1 MLGKIE
7 GGRRRGRQRM
17 RWLDGLTNLKDM
29 SLSKLRELVMDR
41 EAWRAAV
48 HGVTKSRTRLSDW
61 TELNIP
67 ISDPNKS
74 ELYKAQSPLSNYLGE
89 YITLAHTLVSKL
101 SGTRL
106 LQPRTPG
113 FVFFHLLQCKE
124 LGTACMLS
132 HVRLFGTL
140 WIVTHQDPLSM
151 GFSRQ
156 EYWSGLPCPLPGDL
170 PNPGIKPM
178 SLASPSL
185 QVVDSLPTAPPGTAC
200 AECTARASV
209 ALAEASPALCSEI
222 VHPPRASPLPFLKHE
237 WWLLVAAKVT
247 PQSGVWIFGWE
258 LP

>member
-1 MLGKIE
+1 
-7 GGRRRGRQRM
+7 
-17 RWLDGLTNLKDM
+17 
-29 SLSKLRELVMDR
+29 MDR

-48 HGVTKSRTRLSDW
+48 HGVTKSRKRLSDW
-61 TELNIP
+61 TELNIRV
-67 ISDPNKS
+67 SDPNKS

-106 LQPRTPG
+106 LQPRTLG
-113 FVFFHLLQCKE
+113 FVFFHLLQCKQ

-140 WIVTHQDPLSM
+140 WIVTHQDPL
-151 GFSRQ
+151 SRQ

-185 QVVDSLPTAPPGTAC
+185 QVVDFFTHGTTWDSMC
-200 AECTARASV
+200 WMHNRASV
-209 ALAEASPALCSEI
+209 ALAEASPALCFEI